1 MSEESS
7 RVERAR
13 GAVMIGKDGNEDEDE
28 ASRWEGVDIL
38 EAIIG
43 ALGALLRRDISM
55 RTAFASAV
63 KFLR

>member
-1 MSEESS
+1 
-7 RVERAR
+7 VERAR
-13 GAVMIGKDGNEDEDE
+13 GAVIIGKDGDE
-28 ASRWEGVDIL
+28 AEVSRWEGVDIL

-43 ALGALLRRDISM
+43 ALGTLLRRDISM